1 MSDFDLTNKRALLF
15 AASKGLGRA
24 AATELACEGAKIALA
39 SRKQDNLVSAKNHIV
54 EAANVDADTVHTYT
68 CDLAAPADIRETVKA
83 ATDEFGGLDVLVTN
97 HGGPPIQPIDETDV
111 ETLDRTYELV
121 LRSTVIALQSALPA
135 LVDGEKESSI
145 VNIVSATAAEP
156 TADDVLQAAFRPG
169 IYALSKSLAEEYGP
183 QGVRVNCVCPRGIV
197 TDRLEDKIKLLAD
210 REEISIEAARTRRA
224 DELPLRKLGD
234 PQSFG
239 RAVAFLASPA
249 AGFITGETL
258 ALDGGWLDG
267 MSP

>member
-1 MSDFDLTNKRALLF
+1 MTDLELTDKRALLF

-24 AATELACEGAKIALA
+24 AATELAREGARVALA
-39 SRKQDNLVSAKNHIV
+39 SRNPDNLDSAKEHIV
-54 EAANVDADTVHTYT
+54 EAVGVDADAVRTYT
-68 CDLAAPADIRETVKA
+68 CDLAAPEEIRETVEA
-83 ATDEFGGLDVLVTN
+83 AGDEFGGLDVLVTN
-97 HGGPPIQPIDETDV
+97 HGGPPVQPIDETDV

-121 LRSTVIALQSALPA
+121 LRSTVVALQSALPV
-135 LVDGEKESSI
+135 LVDGAEEASI

-156 TADDVLQAAFRPG
+156 TSEDVLQAAFRPG

-197 TDRLEDKIKLLAD
+197 TDRLEDKIELLAD
-210 REEISIEAARTRRA
+210 RKDISIEAARDRRA
-224 DELPLRKLGD
+224 DEIPLRRLGD
-234 PQSFG
+234 PPSFG

>member
-1 MSDFDLTNKRALLF
+1 MELDLTNKRTLLF

-24 AATELACEGAKIALA
+24 AATELAREGAQVAIA
-39 SRKQDNLVSAKNHIV
+39 SRGPGNLTDAKEHV
-54 EAANVDADTVHTYT
+54 VDADDVDADAVRTYA
-68 CDLAAPADIRETVKA
+68 CDLAEPDDIRETVA
-83 ATDEFGGLDVLVTN
+83 AAADEFGGLDILVTN
-97 HGGPPIQPIDETDV
+97 HGGPPVQPIDETDV

-121 LRSTVIALQSALPA
+121 LRSTVVALRAALPS
-135 LVDGEKESSI
+135 LVEGDSEASI

-156 TADDVLQAAFRPG
+156 NAGDVLQAAFRPG

-197 TDRLEDKIKLLAD
+197 TDRLEDKIELLAD
-210 REEISIEAARTRRA
+210 REDISVEAARGRRA
-224 DELPLRKLGD
+224 EELPVRKLGD
-234 PQSFG
+234 PPSFG
-239 RAVAFLASPA
+239 RAVAFLASPVA
-249 AGFITGETL
+249 EFITGETL

>member
-1 MSDFDLTNKRALLF
+1 MTDLELTGRRALLF

-24 AATELACEGAKIALA
+24 AATELAREGARVALA
-39 SRKQDNLVSAKNHIV
+39 SRNPDNLANAKDHIV
-54 EAANVDADTVHTYT
+54 ETADVDADSVRTYA

-83 ATDEFGGLDVLVTN
+83 AADEFGGLNVVVTN
-97 HGGPPIQPIDETDV
+97 HGGPPVHPIDETDV

-121 LRSTVIALQSALPA
+121 LRSTVIALQSALPV
-135 LVDGEKESSI
+135 LVDSSEESSV

-156 TADDVLQAAFRPG
+156 TAGDVLQAAFRPG

-197 TDRLEDKIKLLAD
+197 TDRLEDKIELLAD
-210 REEISIEAARTRRA
+210 REEISVEAARARRA
-224 DELPLRKLGD
+224 DELPLRELGE
-234 PQSFG
+234 PASFG

>member
-1 MSDFDLTNKRALLF
+1 MDLGLADKRTLLF

-24 AATELACEGAKIALA
+24 AATELAREGAQVTIA
-39 SRKQDNLVSAKNHIV
+39 SRDSNNLEEAKEHIV
-54 EAANVDADTVHTYT
+54 DAAGVDANAVRTST
-68 CDLAAPADIRETVKA
+68 CDLADPDDIRETVTA
-83 ATDEFGGLDVLVTN
+83 VADEFGGLDVLVTN
-97 HGGPPIQPIDETDV
+97 HGGPPVQPIEETDV

-121 LRSTVIALQSALPA
+121 LRSTVVALQVALPLLA
-135 LVDGEKESSI
+135 DGDDEASI

-156 TADDVLQAAFRPG
+156 TAGDVLQAAFRPG

-197 TDRLEDKIKLLAD
+197 TDRLEDKITLLAD
-210 REEISIEAARTRRA
+210 REDISVEAARERRA
-224 DELPLRKLGD
+224 DELPIRKLGD
-234 PQSFG
+234 PPSLG

-249 AGFITGETL
+249 ADYVTGETL

>member
-1 MSDFDLTNKRALLF
+1 MDLGLTDKRALLF

-24 AATELACEGAKIALA
+24 AAAELAREGAQVAVA
-39 SRKQDNLVSAKNHIV
+39 SRDPDNLADAKDYIV
-54 EAANVDADTVHTYT
+54 EAAGVDDDDVRTYA
-68 CDLAAPADIRETVKA
+68 CDLTDPTDVEQTVEAA
-83 ATDEFGGLDVLVTN
+83 ATDLGGLDVLVTN
-97 HGGPPIQPIDETDV
+97 HGGPPVQPIDETDV

-121 LRSTVIALQSALPA
+121 VRSTVVALRAALPH
-135 LVDGEKESSI
+135 LVEGDGEASV

-156 TADDVLQAAFRPG
+156 MAGDVLQAAFRPG

-183 QGVRVNCVCPRGIV
+183 RGVRVNCACPRGIV
-197 TDRLEDKIKLLAD
+197 TDRLEDKIELLAD
-210 REEISIEAARTRRA
+210 REDISVEAARERRA
-224 DELPLRKLGD
+224 EELPVRELGE
-234 PQSFG
+234 PESFG

-249 AGFITGETL
+249 ADFVTGETL